1 MDNFKTIFG
10 VKDNIQAL
18 RNKVLELAIQGKLV
32 EQDPN
37 DEPASELIRKIQ
49 VERTQLVKE
58 GKIKKQKSLNL
69 IEEDEITFEI
79 PENWEWVRL
88 REICYKIVDG
98 SHNPPK
104 GIEGDGYPMLSA
116 ININKTIDFDKPSR
130 LISSEDFKR
139 EHSRTNIGRNDVLLT
154 IVGTIG
160 RAVVVDTDELFTLQ
174 RSVAAIKTGIN
185 PYYLL
190 YLLLSPF
197 FYNQMYEEAK
207 GTAQVGIYLG
217 TLNNLKIPVPPIV
230 EQDRIVNKIESLMS
244 GIDKLE
250 KFLQKK
256 EHLIELLPK
265 AVVEAIGSC
274 KTGEAL
280 KEQLQFVIENFKTV
294 FQTPDSMQELR
305 NVVLQLAIE
314 GKLVPQ
320 DSKDEPASVL
330 IGKIKAERDELIK
343 EGKLKKQKPIKSINE
358 TDMLEIPE
366 SWEIEKL
373 GNVFE
378 IQRGS
383 SPRPKGSP
391 LYFEK
396 NKTEFHWIT
405 IWDITNNSKENKLVD
420 TKEYLT
426 LEGSKHSRYVEEGEI
441 IIAVSGSTVGK
452 TSILGIDGYIYDG
465 LAVVKGLNK
474 FLVFRDYLFLF
485 LQSWKNKINN
495 MSEGS
500 AFPNINTDKLNNL
513 LITIPPEAEQ
523 HRIVQ
528 KVESIMAL
536 IDQIEAE
543 LMHKD
548 DLVKKL
554 AI

>member
-1 MDNFKTIFG
+1 MSVHIDNFETIFG
-10 VKDNIQAL
+10 VKDNIQEL
-18 RNKVLELAIQGKLV
+18 RNKVLELAIRGKLV
-32 EQDPN
+32 EQDQS
-37 DEPASELIRKIQ
+37 DEPASELIKKIQ
-49 VERTQLVKE
+49 VERAQLVKD
-58 GKIKKQKSLNL
+58 GKFGKQKPHKP
-69 IEEDEITFEI
+69 IEKDEIPFEI
-79 PENWEWVRL
+79 PENWEWSRLGTLACLIMGQSPDGNSVTDSPENGIEFHQGKTNFGNKILNPSGKYTSDPKKNCPKDSLLISVRAPVGTL
-88 REICYKIVDG
+88 NYSDREICIG
-98 SHNPPK
+98 R
-104 GIEGDGYPMLSA
+104 GLSA
-116 ININKTIDFDKPSR
+116 IIPLNGILLDY
-130 LISSEDFKR
+130 LYSSV
-139 EHSRTNIGRNDVLLT
+139 T
-154 IVGTIG
+154 
-160 RAVVVDTDELFTLQ
+160 ALQ
-174 RSVAAIKTGIN
+174 GW
-185 PYYLL
+185 L
-190 YLLLSPF
+190 
-197 FYNQMYEEAK
+197 
-207 GTAQVGIYLG
+207 
-217 TLNNLKIPVPPIV
+217 V
-230 EQDRIVNKIESLMS
+230 EQSTGTTFKAITGEVLSSLLIPIPPFIEQQRIVSKIESLMS
-244 GIDKLE
+244 EIDKLE
-250 KFLQKK
+250 KSLKKK
-256 EHLIELLPK
+256 EHLVELLPK
-265 AVVEAIGSC
+265 VVVEAIGSC
-274 KTGEAL
+274 KTGEEL
-280 KEQLQFVIENFKTV
+280 KEQLEFVIENFKII
-294 FQTPDSMQELR
+294 FQTPGSMQELR

-320 DSKDEPASVL
+320 DPKDEPASVL

-554 AI
+554 AV